1 MRSAR
6 MASLGLV
13 ALALGMVLPALGAHG
28 AETTPGGL
36 PLDVVPTHYAVA
48 LEVDPDAPT
57 FRGSA
62 RIDVTVAAPTDH
74 VVLNAKAMT
83 IARAILVGR
92 EQAPARVVLDEQA
105 ETATLAFDRPLLPGR
120 STLVLDYQ
128 GKVNETAAG
137 LFVTPYET
145 PQGAARMLAT
155 QFEAADARRVF
166 PSWDEPAVKAT
177 FDLTVTVPAALTAV
191 SNMPVAATEPLGTA
205 TKRVTFAT
213 TPRMSTYLLF
223 LGVGDLASIGTE
235 VDGTRVNV
243 IAKRG
248 DAEKGRFA
256 LEAAAALLRYYNGY
270 FATPYP
276 LPKLDFFA
284 VPGAGG
290 FSAMENWGAIL
301 HFEPALLLDPA
312 VSSEADR
319 QRVFVVVAHEMAHQW
334 FGNLVT
340 MRWWSDLWL
349 NEGFASWM
357 ESKATDR
364 FHPEWRIWLQAQ
376 GSRDQAMRFD
386 ALPTS
391 HPIVQPVRTP
401 AEASQAFDE
410 ITYEK
415 GQAVIRMLEAYL
427 GEEGFREG
435 IRRYLRAHAYGN
447 ATTADLWAQLA
458 AASGQ
463 PVAPVATSFTDQPGV
478 PLVLAEP
485 GGCRDERRTI
495 ALRQERFVLNAPEA
509 QPLAWQVPIGL
520 QTLGGASPAAAK
532 VLLLDGAASVVLGPC
547 GDETAVTANAAGI
560 GYYRVAYA
568 PALFTALAARFAA
581 LDPADQ
587 LTLLSDAWALAQ
599 AGRAPVAD
607 YLDLTRKLPAEV
619 DYAVW
624 QQVLDT
630 LAELDELYR
639 GQPGRAA
646 FQAYARSLLAP
657 LAARL
662 GWDDKPDEAANDAL
676 LRQRTLTLLGLF
688 GEPAVLAEAQRRFR
702 AFQEHQAS
710 LEGAMRLAVLRVTAA
725 HADRATYD
733 ALRELARQ
741 TAAFLAKR
749 QILEALTFARDPA
762 LAQSTLALS
771 LSEELPRQLRS
782 LVIRGV
788 ASNGQH
794 PDLAWSFLVA
804 NFEAVTASLDSLG
817 RYRLPP
823 SVAASAADAQQAMEL
838 RDFAVRRFPA
848 DARGDAYR
856 IAALI
861 DLRARVRAERLP
873 EVDRW
878 LAEGGSVP

>member
-1 MRSAR
+1 
-6 MASLGLV
+6 V
-13 ALALGMVLPALGAHG
+13 ILALGMILPAHEVHG

-36 PLDVVPTHYAVA
+36 PLGVVPTHYAVA
-48 LEVDPDAPT
+48 LEVDPKAPT
-57 FRGSA
+57 FRGAA
-62 RIDVTVAAPTDH
+62 RIEVTVAAPTDQ
-74 VVLNAKAMT
+74 VVLNAKALT
-83 IARAILVGR
+83 ITRAVLAGR

-120 STLVLDYQ
+120 STLLLDYQ
-128 GKVNETAAG
+128 GQVNETAAG

-145 PQGAARMLAT
+145 PQGTARMLAT
-155 QFEAADARRVF
+155 QLEAADARRVF
-166 PSWDEPAVKAT
+166 PSWDEPAIKAT
-177 FDLTVTVPAALTAV
+177 FDLAVTVPAALTAV
-191 SNMPVAATEPLGTA
+191 SNMPVAATEPRGPGA
-205 TKRVTFAT
+205 KRVTFAT

-223 LGVGDLASIGTE
+223 LAVGDLVSIGAE
-235 VDGTRVNV
+235 VDGTRVNIV
-243 IAKRG
+243 AKRG
-248 DAEKGRFA
+248 DAEKGRFV
-256 LEAAAALLRYYNGY
+256 LDAAAALLRYYNDY

-276 LPKLDFFA
+276 LPKLDFVA

-319 QRVFVVVAHEMAHQW
+319 QRVLVVVAHEMAHQW

-340 MRWWSDLWL
+340 MRWWNDLWL

-357 ESKATDR
+357 ENKATDR

-376 GSRDQAMRFD
+376 GSRDRAMRFD
-386 ALPTS
+386 ALATS

-401 AEASQAFDE
+401 AEASQAFDA

-427 GEEGFREG
+427 GEEGFRDG

-447 ATTADLWAQLA
+447 AATADLWAQLA

-463 PVAPVATSFTDQPGV
+463 PVEPVATSFTQQPGV

-485 GGCRDERRTI
+485 GACRDQRRTL
-495 ALRQERFVLNAPEA
+495 ALRQERFVLNDPEA
-509 QPLAWQVPIGL
+509 QPLAWRVPVGL
-520 QTLGGASPAAAK
+520 QTVGGASPTPAK
-532 VLLLDGAASVVLGPC
+532 LLLVGTASVPLGPC
-547 GDETAVTANAAGI
+547 GDEAAVTANAGGI

-568 PALFTALAARFAA
+568 PALLTALATRFAA

-587 LTLLSDAWALAQ
+587 LTLLSDAWALAE
-599 AGRAPVAD
+599 AGRMPVTH
-607 YLDLTRKLPAEV
+607 YLDLTRKMAAGA

-624 QQVLDT
+624 QQVEDT

-639 GQPGRAA
+639 DQPGRAR

-662 GWDDKPDEAANDAL
+662 GWDDKPEEPANDAL
-676 LRQRTLTLLGLF
+676 LRQRTLTQLGLF
-688 GEPAVLAEAQRRFR
+688 GEPAVVAEAQRRFR
-702 AFQEHQAS
+702 AFQEQVAS
-710 LEGAMRLAVLRVTAA
+710 LEGGTREAVLRVTAA
-725 HADRATYD
+725 HADQATYD
-733 ALRELARQ
+733 ALRALAQQ
-741 TAAFLAKR
+741 TAAFLPKR

-762 LAQSTLALS
+762 LARRTLALS
-771 LSEELPRQLRS
+771 LGEELPPQLRPR
-782 LVIRGV
+782 VVRGV
-788 ASNGQH
+788 AANGQH

-804 NFEAVTASLDSLG
+804 NFAAVTASLDSLE

-823 SVAASAADAQQAMEL
+823 SVAASAADAQRAREL
-838 RDFAVRRFPA
+838 RELAERRFPA
-848 DARGDAYR
+848 DARADVYR

-861 DLRARVRAERLP
+861 ELRAKVRAERLP